1 MINMYDNN
9 YKYVKSRWVKLSGLL
24 VQHFGLTAAQKIWS
38 YYDSRIYLHLYM
50 QKGDKNYKI
59 FFIRIAPSC
68 FWSLVWNVVLQQ
80 LVDMCWGCQ
89 HGTTATMP
97 HLCSDTAL
105 LLCHKK
111 KRKKKPNRKQSR
123 HPTLFLALSSMCST
137 AYRGLCLWKWRDDN
151 SRYLN
156 LKDITSPP
164 PCPFCL
170 WTNIK
175 KSTEWKHKRLN
186 IVASSRTRD
195 KNECPLFV

>member
-1 MINMYDNN
+1 MSTCTRKFEENIMPMMINMYDNN

-111 KRKKKPNRKQSR
+111 KKKKKPNRKQSR

-137 AYRGLCLWKWRDDN
+137 AYRGLCLWKWRG
-151 SRYLN
+151 
-156 LKDITSPP
+156 
-164 PCPFCL
+164 
-170 WTNIK
+170 WQ
-175 KSTEWKHKRLN
+175 
-186 IVASSRTRD
+186 
-195 KNECPLFV
+195 

>member
-111 KRKKKPNRKQSR
+111 KRKKNQ
-123 HPTLFLALSSMCST
+123 T
-137 AYRGLCLWKWRDDN
+137 ANKADTQPFSLLCHLCVQQRTGACVCESEGDDN

-164 PCPFCL
+164 PYPFCL